1 MSRLLAALFLPLLMV
16 FLCVPAVLASQGVGQ
31 SAYQFDPL
39 LCLTEPPEVTPA
51 VGSPVVIEAGAHETK
66 VRFNSA
72 MPLAPYVGAEHAAEL
87 SLDELLLLP
96 DQQDGGNVKD
106 YQVEA
111 GIGFY
116 LEDKASVS
124 LGYRFNELP
133 AFPGDRSNDPLTLSG
148 DLRISFD
155 VKMAF

>member
-1 MSRLLAALFLPLLMV
+1 MYKLIAVLSAPLLV
-16 FLCVPAVLASQGVGQ
+16 LLLCVPSVLAGQ
-31 SAYQFDPL
+31 EVSEPIYRFDPV
-39 LCLTEPPEVTPA
+39 LCLSEPPPVTLA
-51 VGSPVVIEAGAHETK
+51 AGSPVTIQSDAHETR
-66 VRFNSA
+66 VRINA
-72 MPLAPYVGAEHAAEL
+72 ATPLAPYVGAEHAAEL

-96 DQQDGGNVKD
+96 DQQEGGSAKD

-116 LEDKASVS
+116 LEDKASVN
-124 LGYRFNELP
+124 LGYRFTELP
-133 AFPGDRSNDPLTLSG
+133 AFPGERGSDPLTLSG